1 MRHISW
7 RPLSGLLFA
16 GALAACASGSPRTLS
31 DQYHTY
37 DYGDFFRVAD
47 GRDTQVIVRGNPFAM
62 SQSEMDQLV
71 TSNMAAMPR
80 GPKTNYT
87 TAKSTSAHPDYD
99 VVWLFNGPR
108 TMQPNELC
116 RNPQGVSGA
125 TGPAAQLRV
134 LAAFCRYDKANS
146 WVEGWLDGGPQGVPR
161 EGVTTLVQQMT
172 RELFP
177 TVQKNDPQKDGCK
190 GLLC

>member
-7 RPLSGLLFA
+7 RPLSGVLLA
-16 GALAACASGSPRTLS
+16 AAVTACASGSPRTLS

-62 SQSEMDQLV
+62 SQGEMEQLV

-80 GPKTNYT
+80 GPKTTYT
-87 TAKSTSAHPDYD
+87 TAKSASAHPDYD
-99 VVWLFNGPR
+99 VVWLFNGPQSI
-108 TMQPNELC
+108 QPNELC
-116 RNPQGVSGA
+116 NNPQAVAGQA
-125 TGPAAQLRV
+125 GPASRLRV
-134 LAAFCRYDKANS
+134 LAAFCRYDRANS
-146 WVEGWLDGGPQGVPR
+146 WVEGWVEGGPQGVPR
-161 EGVTTLVQQMT
+161 DGVTMLVQQMT

-177 TVQKNDPQKDGCK
+177 TVNRNDPQRDNCK
-190 GLLC
+190 GPLC

>member
-7 RPLSGLLFA
+7 RHLSGLLLA
-16 GALAACASGSPRTLS
+16 GVVTACASGSPRTLS
-31 DQYHTY
+31 EQYFTY

-62 SQSEMDQLV
+62 SQSDMDQLV

-87 TAKSTSAHPDYD
+87 TAKSTNAHPDYE

-116 RNPQGVSGA
+116 NNPQAVNGQ

-146 WVEGWLDGGPQGVPR
+146 WVEGWVDGGPQGVPR

-177 TVQKNDPQKDGCK
+177 TVQKNDPQKDGCR
-190 GLLC
+190 GPLC

>member
-1 MRHISW
+1 MRHLSW
-7 RPLSGLLFA
+7 LLLA
-16 GALAACASGSPRTLS
+16 GVLTACASGSPRTLS
-31 DQYHTY
+31 DQHLTY
-37 DYGDFFRVAD
+37 DYSDFFRVVD

-62 SQSEMDQLV
+62 SQSDMDQLV

-87 TAKSTSAHPDYD
+87 TAKSTNAHPDYE

-108 TMQPNELC
+108 SMQPNELC
-116 RNPQGVSGA
+116 SNPQAVNGQP
-125 TGPAAQLRV
+125 GPAAQLRV

-146 WVEGWLDGGPQGVPR
+146 WVEGWVDGGPQGVPR

-177 TVQKNDPQKDGCK
+177 TVQKNDPQKDGCT
-190 GLLC
+190 GPRC

>member
-1 MRHISW
+1 MRHL
-7 RPLSGLLFA
+7 PMLFA
-16 GALAACASGSPRTLS
+16 AGILSACAAGSPRTLS

-37 DYGDFFRVAD
+37 DYADFFRVAD
-47 GRDTQVIVRGNPFAM
+47 GRDTQVIVRGNPFALN
-62 SQSEMDQLV
+62 QAEFDQLV

-80 GPKTNYT
+80 GPKTNFT
-87 TAKSTSAHPDYD
+87 TAKSASANPDYE

-116 RNPQGVSGA
+116 RNPQAVSGQA
-125 TGPAAQLRV
+125 GPADQLRV
-134 LAAFCRYDKANS
+134 VAAFCRYDRANS

-161 EGVTTLVQQMT
+161 EGVTVLVQQMT

-177 TVQKNDPQKDGCK
+177 TVNRNDPQKDGCK
-190 GLLC
+190 GVLC